1 MIKRI
6 LNKAIRIGGFKVQ
19 LIDTKDLDFYKNLD
33 NSSLLYSQ
41 LNQNSRELISS
52 LMPFS
57 KSEMAQDLFAVAFS
71 KNLEPKYFVEFG
83 ATDGLKASN
92 TWLLEKKL
100 GWKGIL
106 AEPARIWHKSL
117 NQNRGCNIE
126 NKCIANKSGEIYK
139 FIEVGNSNYSNA
151 TLSTSEN
158 YLNNGDWAEKIRKEK
173 LSKKYE
179 VETLSLNDLLEKYN
193 APHEIQF
200 MSIDTEGSELD
211 ILKGFNFDN
220 YKINSICVEHNM
232 VKETRNKIFHLLRDK
247 GYERVFKNI
256 SKVDDWYLL
265 KN

>member
-1 MIKRI
+1 MLKRI

-19 LIDTKDLDFYKNLD
+19 LVDTNDLNFYKNLE
-33 NSSLLYSQ
+33 NSCLLYSQ

-52 LMPFS
+52 LMPYS
-57 KSEMAQDLFAVAFS
+57 KSEMAQDLFALAFS
-71 KNLEPKYFVEFG
+71 ENLEPKYFVEFG

-100 GWKGIL
+100 GWEGIL

-117 NQNRGCNIE
+117 NYNRNCNIE
-126 NKCIANKSGEIYK
+126 NKCIANKSGDIYK

-158 YLNNGDWAEKIRKEK
+158 YINNGDWAEKIRKEK
-173 LSKKYE
+173 ISNKYD
-179 VETLSLNDLLEKYN
+179 VETLSLNDLLEKYS
-193 APHEIQF
+193 APYEIQF

-211 ILKGFNFDN
+211 ILKGFNFETH
-220 YKINSICVEHNM
+220 KIKSFCIEHNM
-232 VKETRNKIFHLLRDK
+232 VKGKRKKIYNLLRDK

-265 KN
+265 RN